1 MPIRPLAALL
11 GLLLVCPLALLIGQ
25 SPQQT
30 DTQSPASP
38 NPALT
43 LHADTRIVLADVTV
57 TDRHGN
63 AVHGLPAADFQVFD
77 NNQPQRIASF
87 EEHTDEHITT
97 TNSALP
103 SPDTATNDHQHLPPI
118 LNVVLLDTTNLELP
132 DQMYLHIQ
140 LTRFIKAL
148 PPGQP
153 IAIFARHGDYT
164 TLLQP
169 FTDVHALLQA
179 AIDRAIPRILVVG
192 REYRSDADT
201 LRQIGIY
208 LRQVPGRKNILWFTG
223 GSTAFLLDGLAAL
236 TSAAPM
242 GPAPN
247 SAQAAANQSATA
259 PAVPLTTPSVGE
271 GADVLRDVYDELE
284 AARIAIY
291 PIDARGLT
299 TEGDVAL
306 GPQQTEMVQTA
317 DATGGEAILNRNSL
331 ALAAA
336 HILSTDS
343 SSYTL
348 TWSPDNFH
356 YDNKWHN
363 IRITLRRSDLH
374 LSYRRGYFADKP
386 HPLPPGQHKLTTLLA
401 DNPRQQVTAPDL
413 HSNPLL
419 FEASVHPASEPSDAN
434 TEFVPLRP
442 AAPAP
447 KGTTAF
453 NVDYS
458 LSTAGL
464 SPAEI
469 DGASRATVVFAA
481 IALDSNGERIGQT
494 LDRVRFPLEPGSS
507 PRKLLVQQQID
518 LPKGGDFI
526 ALAIWDPVSGHL
538 GTLQIPVNVGA
549 KPK

>member
-1 MPIRPLAALL
+1 MTRPLAAFL
-11 GLLLVCPLALLIGQ
+11 GLSILCSFVLPCTGQ
-25 SPQQT
+25 QSNANSPT
-30 DTQSPASP
+30 
-38 NPALT
+38 NPVAT
-43 LHADTRIVLADVTV
+43 LHAESRIVLADVTV

-63 AVHGLPAADFQVFD
+63 AVHGLTAADFQVFD

-87 EEHTDEHITT
+87 EEHNAERITT
-97 TNSALP
+97 TYTAPTSSSNAGTNSY
-103 SPDTATNDHQHLPPI
+103 QHLPPV

-140 LTRFIKAL
+140 LTRLIKAL
-148 PPGQP
+148 PAGQP

-164 TLLQP
+164 TILQP
-169 FTDVHALLQA
+169 FTSNHALLQA
-179 AIDRAIPRILVVG
+179 AVDRAIPRIVALG

-201 LRQIGIY
+201 LRQIGVY

-223 GSTAFLLDGLAAL
+223 GSTAYLLDGLSAL
-236 TSAAPM
+236 TAPTAS
-242 GPAPN
+242 GPPPN
-247 SAQAAANQSATA
+247 SAQAAATQAAMSPSTPFA
-259 PAVPLTTPSVGE
+259 TPSVGE
-271 GADVLRDVYDELE
+271 GMDTLRDVYDELE
-284 AARIAIY
+284 AARIVIY

-306 GPQQTEMVQTA
+306 GPQQAQMDQTA
-317 DATGGEAILNRNSL
+317 QATGGEAILNRNSL

-336 HILSTDS
+336 HILSTNS

-348 TWSPDNFH
+348 TYSPDNFH
-356 YDNKWHN
+356 YDGKWHN
-363 IRITLRRSDLH
+363 LHIALRRSDLR

-401 DNPRQQVTAPDL
+401 DDPKQQVTAPDL

-419 FEASVHPASEPSDAN
+419 FEASVHPASDPTAAN
-434 TEFVPLRP
+434 AEFVPLRP

-453 NVDYS
+453 HVDYS

-464 SPAEI
+464 SAAQV
-469 DGASRATVVFAA
+469 DGDSRATVVFAA

-494 LDRVRFPLEPGSS
+494 LDRVRFPLVPGS
-507 PRKLLVQQQID
+507 PARKLQVEQQID

-526 ALAIWDPVSGHL
+526 ALAVWDPVSGHL
-538 GTLQIPVNVGA
+538 GTLQIPVTVSP

>member
-1 MPIRPLAALL
+1 MPTRSLAALL
-11 GLLLVCPLALLIGQ
+11 ALALICPSPLWSGGQ
-25 SPQQT
+25 STQQPGDQT
-30 DTQSPASP
+30 
-38 NPALT
+38 PALT

-63 AVHGLPAADFQVFD
+63 AVHGLGASDFQVFD

-87 EEHTDEHITT
+87 EEHNAERVTT
-97 TNSALP
+97 TS
-103 SPDTATNDHQHLPPI
+103 DQRLPPI

-140 LTRFIKAL
+140 LTKFIKAL
-148 PPGQP
+148 APGQP
-153 IAIFARHGDYT
+153 IAIFARHGDFT

-169 FTDVHALLQA
+169 FTSDHALLQA
-179 AIDRAIPRILVVG
+179 AVDRAIPRIVALG

-223 GSTAFLLDGLAAL
+223 GSTAYLLDGLSAL
-236 TSAAPM
+236 TAPSAA
-242 GPAPN
+242 GPPPN
-247 SAQAAANQSATA
+247 SAAAAATQASASPSTPFA
-259 PAVPLTTPSVGE
+259 TPSVGE
-271 GADVLRDVYDELE
+271 DADALREVYDELE

-306 GPQQTEMVQTA
+306 GPQQTEMIQTA

-348 TWSPDNFH
+348 TYSPENFH
-356 YDNKWHN
+356 SDGKWHN
-363 IRITLRRSDLH
+363 IRITLRRPDLH

-386 HPLPPGQHKLTTLLA
+386 HPLPPNQHKLSTLLA
-401 DNPRQQVTAPDL
+401 DDPKQITAPDL
-413 HSNPLL
+413 HSNPIQ
-419 FEASVHPASEPSDAN
+419 FEASVHLASDPAAASAA
-434 TEFVPLRP
+434 FVPLRP
-442 AAPAP
+442 AALPA

-453 NVDYS
+453 HVDYS
-458 LSTAGL
+458 LSTDGL
-464 SPAEI
+464 SPAQV
-469 DGASRATVVFAA
+469 DGTSRATVVFAV

-494 LDRVRFPLEPGSS
+494 LDRVRFPLAPGG
-507 PRKLLVQQQID
+507 PAHKLQVEQQID
-518 LPKGGDFI
+518 LPKGGDFL
-526 ALAIWDPVSGHL
+526 ALAVYDPVSGHL
-538 GTLQIPVNVGA
+538 GTLQIPVTVGA
-549 KPK
+549 KSR

>member
-1 MPIRPLAALL
+1 MPTRSLAAFL
-11 GLLLVCPLALLIGQ
+11 GLSIFGPLTLLCGQ
-25 SPQQT
+25 SPPQPAS
-30 DTQSPASP
+30 QSPASP

-63 AVHGLPAADFQVFD
+63 AVHGLPSSDFQVFD
-77 NNQPQRIASF
+77 NNQPQHIASF
-87 EEHTDEHITT
+87 EEHNAEHTT
-97 TNSALP
+97 TS
-103 SPDTATNDHQHLPPI
+103 NDFQHLPPV

-148 PPGQP
+148 PAGQP

-164 TLLQP
+164 TLLQS
-169 FTDVHALLQA
+169 FTSDHTLLQA
-179 AIDRAIPRILVVG
+179 AIDRALPRILVVG
-192 REYRSDADT
+192 REYRSDTDT

-223 GSTAFLLDGLAAL
+223 GSTAYLLDGLSAL
-236 TSAAPM
+236 TAPTAV
-242 GPAPN
+242 GPPPN
-247 SAQAAANQSATA
+247 SAQAAATQAAMSPSTPFA
-259 PAVPLTTPSVGE
+259 TPSVGE
-271 GADVLRDVYDELE
+271 GMDTLREVYDELE

-306 GPQQTEMVQTA
+306 GPQQAQMDQTA
-317 DATGGEAILNRNSL
+317 EATGGEAILNRNSL

-348 TWSPDNFH
+348 TYSPQNFH
-356 YDNKWHN
+356 YDGKWHN

-386 HPLPPGQHKLTTLLA
+386 HPLPPSQHKLTALLA
-401 DNPRQQVTAPDL
+401 DDPKQVTAPDL

-419 FEASVHPASEPSDAN
+419 FEASVHPASAPDAN
-434 TEFVPLRP
+434 AEFVPLRP
-442 AAPAP
+442 AASAA

-453 NVDYS
+453 HVDYS

-464 SPAEI
+464 SPSEI

-494 LDRVRFPLEPGSS
+494 LDRVRFALEPGSP

-526 ALAIWDPVSGHL
+526 ALAVWDPVSGHL
-538 GTLQIPVNVGA
+538 GTLQIPVTVGA
-549 KPK
+549 KPR

>member
-1 MPIRPLAALL
+1 MPTPPLAALL
-11 GLLLVCPLALLIGQ
+11 GLCILGPLALVSGQ
-25 SPQQT
+25 SSQQP
-30 DTQSPASP
+30 DAQSPANN

-63 AVHGLPAADFQVFD
+63 AVHGLPASDFQVFD
-77 NNQPQRIASF
+77 NGQPQRIASF
-87 EEHTDEHITT
+87 EEHNAEHLTANNNS
-97 TNSALP
+97 TN
-103 SPDTATNDHQHLPPI
+103 NDQHLPPV
-118 LNVVLLDTTNLELP
+118 LNVILLDTTNLELP
-132 DQMYLHIQ
+132 DQMYLHVQ

-164 TLLQP
+164 TILQS
-169 FTDVHALLQA
+169 FTDVHTLLQS
-179 AIDRAIPRILVVG
+179 AIDRALPRILVVG

-201 LRQIGIY
+201 LRQVGIY
-208 LRQVPGRKNILWFTG
+208 LRQVPGRKNVLWFTG
-223 GSTAFLLDGLAAL
+223 GSTAYLLDGLAAL
-236 TSAAPM
+236 TAPTAV
-242 GPAPN
+242 GPPPN
-247 SAQAAANQSATA
+247 SAQAATTMGAMSPSA
-259 PAVPLTTPSVGE
+259 PLTTPSVGE
-271 GADVLRDVYDELE
+271 GTDTLREVYDELE

-306 GPQQTEMVQTA
+306 GPQQTQMIETA

-331 ALAAA
+331 ALAAS

-348 TWSPDNFH
+348 TYSPDNFH
-356 YDNKWHN
+356 YNGKWHN

-386 HPLPPGQHKLTTLLA
+386 HPLPPGQHKLTALLA
-401 DNPRQQVTAPDL
+401 DDPKQVTAPDL

-419 FEASVHPASEPSDAN
+419 FEASVHPAADSDLAN
-434 TEFVPLRP
+434 AEFVPLRP
-442 AAPAP
+442 AAPAA

-453 NVDYS
+453 HVDYS
-458 LSTAGL
+458 LTTAGL
-464 SPAEI
+464 SPSEI

-481 IALDSNGERIGQT
+481 IALDSSGERIGQT
-494 LDRVRFPLEPGSS
+494 LDRVRFALAPGGPS
-507 PRKLLVQQQID
+507 RKLLVQQQID
-518 LPKGGDFI
+518 LPKGGDFL
-526 ALAIWDPVSGHL
+526 ALAVWDPISGHL
-538 GTLQIPVNVGA
+538 GTLQIPVTVGA